1 MSSRRPAPSRPPESR
16 SSPRSMNT
24 NVLLLMQGLLA
35 GAQFVN
41 AGLGAA
47 IHGPHSLLI
56 CLMVGG
62 VTSGLQVTVQQIG
75 NKTPPK

>member
-1 MSSRRPAPSRPPESR
+1 
-16 SSPRSMNT
+16 MNT

-47 IHGPHSLLI
+47 IHGPHSLLV
-56 CLMVGG
+56 CLLVGG
-62 VTSGLQVTVQQIG
+62 VTASLSVTVQQIG
-75 NKTPPK
+75 NQTKPK

>member
-1 MSSRRPAPSRPPESR
+1 
-16 SSPRSMNT
+16 
-24 NVLLLMQGLLA
+24 MQGLLA

>member
-1 MSSRRPAPSRPPESR
+1 
-16 SSPRSMNT
+16 MNT
-24 NVLLLMQGLLA
+24 NILLLLQGVLA
-35 GAQFVN
+35 SAQFVN

-62 VTSGLQVTVQQIG
+62 VTAGLQVTVQNIG
-75 NKTPPK
+75 NKTTPK